1 MARPRPAPDFEP
13 QRALAAALPGA
24 TEDIKWGADLV
35 YSVGGK
41 MFCVFLLEAGRA
53 ATCSFKV
60 DDERFLEL
68 TGVPGVIPAPYL
80 ARAKWVQVGRVHGLA
95 GADLDALVRSSHAL
109 VASRLTK
116 KLQRDIGISTG
127 ETTRPCRPAA
137 EPGPHGERTVKA

>member
-1 MARPRPAPDFEP
+1 MAPPRRAPDFEP
-13 QRALAAALPGA
+13 QRALAATLPGA

-53 ATCSFKV
+53 ATCSLKV

-68 TGVPGVIPAPYL
+68 TGVPGVVPAPYL
-80 ARAKWVQVGRVHGLA
+80 ARARWVQVGRVHGLA
-95 GADLDALVRSSHAL
+95 GADLDALVRRSHAL

-116 KLQRDIGISTG
+116 KLQRDIGIDAG
-127 ETTRPCRPAA
+127 EPATPHRPAA
-137 EPGPHGERTVKA
+137 KPGPHGERTVKA

>member
-1 MARPRPAPDFEP
+1 MAHPRRAPDFEP
-13 QRALAAALPGA
+13 QRALAATLSGA
-24 TEDIKWGADLV
+24 TEDVKWGADLV
-35 YSVGGK
+35 YSVGSK

-95 GADLDALVRSSHAL
+95 GADLDALVRRSHAL

-116 KLQRDIGISTG
+116 KLQRDIGIDAG
-127 ETTRPCRPAA
+127 EPATPHRPAA
-137 EPGPHGERTVKA
+137 KPGPHGERTVKA

>member
-1 MARPRPAPDFEP
+1 MAHPRRAPDFEP
-13 QRALAAALPGA
+13 QRVLAATLPGA
-24 TEDIKWGADLV
+24 TEDVKWGADLV
-35 YSVGGK
+35 YSVGSR

-68 TGVPGVIPAPYL
+68 TGVPGVVPAPYL

-95 GADLDALVRSSHAL
+95 GADLDALVRRSHAL

-116 KLQRDIGISTG
+116 KLKRDIGIGAG
-127 ETTRPCRPAA
+127 ETTTPRRPAA
-137 EPGPHGERTVKA
+137 RPGPHGERTAKA